1 MAAGASLNQAMDLDA
16 FLEFAKGATETY
28 EYIDG
33 QLYFMAGGTHDHAR
47 IALNLGPLLDRHV
60 RDTPCTLYNSD
71 VWVQVAEKRYLL
83 ADLVVTCDS
92 EDRGSKTRVD
102 SPRVVVEVLSE
113 SAESRDRGLKFEL
126 YRACPSVEEY
136 VLINH
141 RSQFIEVFHREGRF
155 WTYRT
160 YEPGENCE
168 IRAIGFRSPVS
179 AVYERTT
186 IPAAPAPA
194 TPAEP
199 GKQED

>member
-1 MAAGASLNQAMDLDA
+1 MVADASPNQAMDLDA
-16 FLEFAKGATETY
+16 FLEFAKTATEKY

-33 QLYFMAGGTHDHAR
+33 QLYLMAGGTLNHSR
-47 IALNLGPLLDRHV
+47 IALNLGPLLDSHL

-83 ADLVVTCDS
+83 ADLVVTCDP
-92 EDRGSKTRVD
+92 EDHGSKTRVD
-102 SPRVVVEVLSE
+102 SPRVIVEVLSD
-113 SAESRDRGLKFEL
+113 STESRDRGLKFEL

-136 VLINH
+136 VLVNH
-141 RSQFIEVFHREGRF
+141 RSQLIEVFHREGRF

-160 YEPGENCE
+160 YEPGEDCE
-168 IRAIGFRSPVS
+168 IRAIGFRCPVS

-194 TPAEP
+194 TPVEP
-199 GKQED
+199 GKPED